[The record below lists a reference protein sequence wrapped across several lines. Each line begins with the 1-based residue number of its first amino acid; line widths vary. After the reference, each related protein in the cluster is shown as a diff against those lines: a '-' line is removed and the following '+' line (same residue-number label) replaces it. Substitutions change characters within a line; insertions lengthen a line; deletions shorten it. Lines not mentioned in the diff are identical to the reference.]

1 MNRVFTVSLTR
12 GLSKLSLLCH
22 ADATCRTVQRVS
34 WRAPPGSPSGDFFY
48 QLTRKTSHFVSYADV
63 NSDINLNGTGRVGE
77 VDIEPVTA
85 GGGITY
91 RF

>member
-34 WRAPPGSPSGDFFY
+34 WRAPPGSPSGDFFC
-48 QLTRKTSHFVSYADV
+48 AP
-63 NSDINLNGTGRVGE
+63 GTGALLE
-77 VDIEPVTA
+77 VQVLP
-85 GGGITY
+85 
-91 RF
+91 